1 MNLNQYPL
9 WTAVITPMKEDGS
22 IDFES
27 YGLLLK
33 EQEAANNG
41 VLTLGSTGEALNI
54 DESERR
60 EVLAYTLKQELK
72 VPVMVGV
79 GGVNLRETTEWVEFL
94 NTQKGIHSVLL
105 VTPLYAKPG
114 DEGQYE
120 WFKTLLDKTNYPA
133 MLYNVPSRTGKP
145 MSVKAVA
152 RLKDHKN
159 FWAIKEASGSV
170 EEFKKYRE
178 AAPNAAIYS
187 GDDAMTPKFCKHGGK
202 GLVSVASNVWPA
214 QTHRY
219 VEQCLDSSLSLA
231 DEQLWAD
238 CANSLFAAS
247 NPIPA
252 KVLLKKLGRIA
263 ASRLR
268 APLTDKELPDC
279 SAQVEANNKINT
291 WFNK

>member
-1 MNLNQYPL
+1 MNLNDYPL

-22 IDFES
+22 VDFES

-33 EQEAANNG
+33 EQEAAGNG

-60 EVLAYTLKQELK
+60 EVLSFTLKQKLK

-79 GGVNLRETTEWVEFL
+79 GGVNLRETLEWVNFL
-94 NTQKGIHSVLL
+94 NTQPIQAILL

-120 WFKTLLDKTNYPA
+120 WFKTLLDATKFPA

-145 MSVKAVA
+145 MSVKATA

-159 FWAIKEASGSV
+159 LWAIKEASGSV

-178 AAPNAAIYS
+178 AAPNARIYS
-187 GDDAMTPKFCKHGGK
+187 GDDAMTPKFCPLGGK
-202 GLVSVASNVWPA
+202 GLVSVAANVWPA
-214 QTHRY
+214 QTHEY
-219 VEQCLDSSLSLA
+219 VKQCLAGTLK

-238 CANSLFAAS
+238 CSNSLFAAS

-252 KVLLKKLGRIA
+252 KVLLKHLGRIA
-263 ASRLR
+263 SHTLR
-268 APLTDKELPDC
+268 APLTHKELPDC
-279 SAQVEANNKINT
+279 SAQIDADQKINQ
-291 WFNK
+291 WFKK

>member
-1 MNLNQYPL
+1 MNLNDYPL

-22 IDFES
+22 VDYES

-33 EQEAANNG
+33 EQEAAGNG

-60 EVLAYTLKQELK
+60 EILAYTLKQNLK

-79 GGVNLRETTEWVEFL
+79 GGINLRETIEWVKYL
-94 NTQKGIHSVLL
+94 NTQPIQSVLL

-120 WFKTLLDKTNYPA
+120 WFKALLDKTSFPA

-152 RLKDHKN
+152 RLRDHKN

-170 EEFKKYRE
+170 NEFKKYRE
-178 AAPNAAIYS
+178 AAPNAAVYS
-187 GDDAMTPKFCKHGGK
+187 GDDAMTPQFCKNGGK

-214 QTHRY
+214 QTHRF
-219 VEQCLDSSLSLA
+219 VEQCLDGSLK
-231 DEQLWAD
+231 DEKLWAD

-252 KVLLKKLGRIA
+252 KVLLKKLGRIG
-263 ASRLR
+263 ASTLR

-279 SAQVEANNKINT
+279 AAQIEADKKINQ
-291 WFNK
+291 WFNQ

>member
-1 MNLNQYPL
+1 MNLNDYPL

-22 IDFES
+22 VDFES

-33 EQEAANNG
+33 EQEAAGNG

-60 EVLAYTLKQELK
+60 EVLAFTLKQNLK

-79 GGVNLRETTEWVEFL
+79 GGVNLRETLEWVNYL
-94 NTQKGIHSVLL
+94 NTQPIQSVLL

-120 WFKTLLDKTNYPA
+120 WFKTLLDATKFPA
-133 MLYNVPSRTGKP
+133 MLYNVPSRTGKA
-145 MSVKAVA
+145 MSLKATA

-170 EEFKKYRE
+170 DEFKKYRE
-178 AAPNAAIYS
+178 AAPNARIYS
-187 GDDAMTPKFCKHGGK
+187 GDDAMTPKFCSHGGK
-202 GLVSVASNVWPA
+202 GLVSVAANVWPA
-214 QTHRY
+214 QTHEY
-219 VEQCLDSSLSLA
+219 VKQCLAGTLK

-238 CANSLFAAS
+238 CSNSLFAAS

-252 KVLLKKLGRIA
+252 KVLLAKLGRIA
-263 ASRLR
+263 CHNLR
-268 APLTDKELPDC
+268 APLTHKELPDC
-279 SAQVEANNKINT
+279 SAQLEADKKINT

>member
-1 MNLNQYPL
+1 MNLNDYPL
-9 WTAVITPMKEDGS
+9 WTAVITPMREDGS
-22 IDFES
+22 VDYES

-33 EQEAANNG
+33 EQEAAGNG

-54 DESERR
+54 DEDERR
-60 EVLAYTLKQELK
+60 EVLAFTLKQNLK
-72 VPVMVGV
+72 VPIMVGV
-79 GGVNLRETTEWVEFL
+79 GGVNLRETKTWVEYL
-94 NTQKGIHSVLL
+94 NTQPIHAVLL

-120 WFKTLLDKTNYPA
+120 WFKTLLDTSKHPA

-145 MSVKAVA
+145 MSVKAVS
-152 RLKDHKN
+152 RLKDHAK
-159 FWAIKEASGSV
+159 FWAIKEASGST

-178 AAPNAAIYS
+178 AAPQARIYS
-187 GDDAMTPKFCKHGGK
+187 GDDAMTPKFAPLGGV

-214 QTHRY
+214 QTNRY
-219 VEQCLDSSLSLA
+219 VRQCLDGTLK

-263 ASRLR
+263 SSTLR

-279 SAQVEANNKINT
+279 SAQIEADLKINN
-291 WFNK
+291 WFTKG

>member
-1 MNLNQYPL
+1 MDLNKYPL
-9 WTAVITPMKEDGS
+9 WTAVITPMKEDGTV
-22 IDFES
+22 DYES
-27 YGLLLK
+27 YGALLK
-33 EQEAANNG
+33 EQEAAGNG

-60 EVLAYTLKQELK
+60 EVLAYTLKQNLK

-79 GGVNLRETTEWVEFL
+79 GGINLRETTEWVEYL
-94 NTQKGIHSVLL
+94 NTQPIHAVLL

-120 WFKTLLDKTNYPA
+120 WFKTLLDKTKFPA

-159 FWAIKEASGSV
+159 FWAIKEASGST

-178 AAPNAAIYS
+178 AAPQARIYS
-187 GDDAMTPKFCKHGGK
+187 GDDAMTPKFCPLGGV

-214 QTHRY
+214 ATHRY
-219 VEQCLDSSLSLA
+219 VEQCLNGTLK
-231 DEQLWAD
+231 DEQMWAD

-252 KVLLKKLGRIA
+252 KVLLAKLGRIRA
-263 ASRLR
+263 ANLR
-268 APLTDKELPDC
+268 APLTHKELPDC
-279 SAQVEANNKINT
+279 SAQIEADKKINT
-291 WFNK
+291 WFTKG